1 MCAFY
6 PIDGLFIVIFDVHH
20 LFLCS
25 DNSNE
30 VVFVFSFLFFLS
42 LSLSLN
48 LIYVGGKHYIFNTY
62 SSEVRDVSP
71 ECIFDCQ
78 MIQSFFMSCQC
89 FSFIYSP

>member
-30 VVFVFSFLFFLS
+30 VFFFFLFFF

-48 LIYVGGKHYIFNTY
+48 LIYVGGKH
-62 SSEVRDVSP
+62 
-71 ECIFDCQ
+71 
-78 MIQSFFMSCQC
+78 
-89 FSFIYSP
+89 

>member
-30 VVFVFSFLFFLS
+30 VVVFFVLFFFLS
-42 LSLSLN
+42 LSSLN
-48 LIYVGGKHYIFNTY
+48 LIYVGGKH
-62 SSEVRDVSP
+62 
-71 ECIFDCQ
+71 
-78 MIQSFFMSCQC
+78 
-89 FSFIYSP
+89 